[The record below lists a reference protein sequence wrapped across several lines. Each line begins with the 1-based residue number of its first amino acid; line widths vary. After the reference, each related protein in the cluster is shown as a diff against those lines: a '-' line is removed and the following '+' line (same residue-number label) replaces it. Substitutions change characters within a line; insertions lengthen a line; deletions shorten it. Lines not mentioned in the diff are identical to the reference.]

1 MKLTVINDTHLGV
14 SRQTGTTPE
23 SQKALTEFMKQQF
36 LDLLNRANNS
46 DLLINGDLF
55 DKSDVDKS
63 IEFFVFRHLQNWCV
77 NNPNKTLFLAA
88 GNHDES
94 KSSDVISSFHNLASY
109 LEASISN
116 VKIISK
122 KYEEI
127 YPGIFVIPHM
137 MNQDLFSQ
145 ELAEVLKQSPKYVF
159 LHANYDNKF
168 AAQTDHSLNVS
179 ADLALEFAKAGT
191 TLVFAHEH
199 KKRQIGNVHIV
210 GNQIIS
216 SIADCLGDDTK
227 QYVVLDDT
235 GLQYVTYQQIADC
248 FAEIDWTASE
258 IPEKHFLRISGEADQ
273 SEAAATISTL
283 KNIRQKS
290 EAFVVTNSI
299 RIKSLSNEKLA
310 EVDDVKKYD
319 VKELVARRLSESLKH
334 RFEEVVALK
343 EGN

>member
-1 MKLTVINDTHLGV
+1 
-14 SRQTGTTPE
+14 
-23 SQKALTEFMKQQF
+23 
-36 LDLLNRANNS
+36 
-46 DLLINGDLF
+46 
-55 DKSDVDKS
+55 
-63 IEFFVFRHLQNWCV
+63 
-77 NNPNKTLFLAA
+77 
-88 GNHDES
+88 
-94 KSSDVISSFHNLASY
+94 
-109 LEASISN
+109 
-116 VKIISK
+116 
-122 KYEEI
+122 
-127 YPGIFVIPHM
+127 M
-137 MNQDLFSQ
+137 MNQDLFTQ
-145 ELAEVLKQSPKYVF
+145 ELADVLKQNPKYVF

-179 ADLALEFAKAGT
+179 ADTALEFAKAGT

-199 KKRQIGNVHIV
+199 KKRQIDNVHII

-258 IPEKHFLRISGEADQ
+258 IPEKHFLRISGDADHTESAATISQ

-319 VKELVARRLSESLKH
+319 VKELVASRLPESLKP

-343 EGN
+343 GDT

>member
-63 IEFFVFRHLQNWCV
+63 IEFFVFRHLQNWCIK
-77 NNPNKTLFLAA
+77 NPNKTLFLAA

-109 LEASISN
+109 LKASISN

-127 YPGIFVIPHM
+127 YPEIFVIPHM
-137 MNQDLFSQ
+137 MNQDLFTQ
-145 ELAEVLKQSPKYVF
+145 ELIEVLKQSPKYVF

-179 ADLALEFAKAGT
+179 AEVALVFAKAGC

-199 KKRQIGNVHIV
+199 KKRQIGKIHIV

-235 GLQYVTYQQIADC
+235 GLQYITYQQVADC
-248 FAEIDWTASE
+248 FAEIDWTTTKV
-258 IPEKHFLRISGEADQ
+258 PDRHFLRVSGEADP
-273 SEAAATISTL
+273 SEAAVTIS
-283 KNIRQKS
+283 KMRNIRQKS
-290 EAFVVTNSI
+290 DAFVVTNAI
-299 RIKSLSNEKLA
+299 RLKSLSNDVITK
-310 EVDDVKKYD
+310 VDDVKKYD
-319 VKELVARRLSESLKH
+319 VKELVASRLPESLKR
-334 RFEEVVALK
+334 RFEEVVALN
-343 EGN
+343 EDD

>member
-55 DKSDVDKS
+55 DRSDVDKS
-63 IEFFVFRHLQNWCV
+63 IEFFVFRYSQTWCI

-94 KSSDVISSFHNLASY
+94 KSSDIISSFHNLASY
-109 LEASISN
+109 LESSISN
-116 VKIISK
+116 IKVISK

-137 MNQDLFSQ
+137 MNQDLFTQ
-145 ELAEVLKQSPKYVF
+145 ELAEVLKQNPKYVF

-179 ADLALEFAKAGT
+179 ADTALEFAKAGC

-199 KKRQIGNVHIV
+199 KKRQIGNVHII

-258 IPEKHFLRISGEADQ
+258 IPEKHFLRISGDADHTE
-273 SEAAATISTL
+273 SAATIS
-283 KNIRQKS
+283 KIRNIRQKS
-290 EAFVVTNSI
+290 DAFVVTNAI
-299 RIKSLSNEKLA
+299 RLKSLSNDGITEI
-310 EVDDVKKYD
+310 DDVKKYD
-319 VKELVARRLSESLKH
+319 VKQLVFSRIPEPLKS

-343 EGN
+343 GDN